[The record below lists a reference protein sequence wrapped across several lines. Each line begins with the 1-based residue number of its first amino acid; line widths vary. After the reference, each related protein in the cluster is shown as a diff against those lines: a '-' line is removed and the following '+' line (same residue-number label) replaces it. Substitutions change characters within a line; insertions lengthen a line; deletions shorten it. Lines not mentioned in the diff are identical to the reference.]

1 MESEFAAAV
10 DSWNAFYGAVAGA
23 AATLVGLLF
32 VSLALNPKVMGDD
45 GPAGLRVWA
54 GQTFHSFLMVLV
66 VALVALIPGET
77 PQAMAY
83 TLVVVGATGLVRVAS
98 DARKARTDPNPEWR
112 TRQALL
118 RFLSPTL
125 AYLLSLWAAQQVWS
139 GDPDALGWMVAIV
152 FLLTISAVASS
163 WDLLKA
169 MGDRDRWNGQTI
181 EPRAD
186 DRG

>member
-1 MESEFAAAV
+1 MESDFAAAV
-10 DSWNAFYGAVAGA
+10 ASWNPFFSAVAGA

-32 VSLALNPKVMGDD
+32 VSLALNPTVMGDD
-45 GPAGLRVWA
+45 RPAGLRVWA

-77 PQAMAY
+77 PQAIAI
-83 TLVVVGATGLVRVAS
+83 TLGIVGVTGLVRVAN
-98 DARKARTDPNPEWR
+98 DARQARTDPDPRWR
-112 TRQALL
+112 TRQSLL

-125 AYLLSLWAAQQVWS
+125 AYAISVWAAVQAWS
-139 GDPDALGWMVAIV
+139 GDPESLGWIVAIV

-169 MGDRDRWNGQTI
+169 MG
-181 EPRAD
+181 E
-186 DRG
+186 RGC